1 MQWYKKL
8 FSNYANQYEQEVF
21 VQGTLN
27 EVTFIEQ
34 EIQSDTS
41 KTILDIGCGTG
52 RHAIELTKRG
62 YQVVGIDLSKEM
74 LAKAKEKAQAANVEV
89 QFLERDARDFQF
101 DQKFDLAIMICEGA
115 FPLMETDEM
124 NYAILKNAAA
134 VLTEGGKFIFTT
146 LNGLFATKNFL
157 GKLEKNQCFDPMT
170 FRMHSEMS
178 MKGDDGTMMNLHT
191 NERYY
196 LPSELHWM
204 LSQLG
209 FRQIDMFGAKLGAFS
224 RNDQLG
230 FEDFEIL
237 VIAEK

>member
-8 FSNYANQYEQEVF
+8 FSNYANQYEQEAF
-21 VQGTLN
+21 VQGTIN

-74 LAKAKEKAQAANVEV
+74 LAKAKEKAKAANVEV

-124 NYAILKNAAA
+124 NFAILKNAAA
-134 VLTEGGKFIFTT
+134 ILTERGKFIFTT
-146 LNGLFATKNFL
+146 LNGLYATKHL
-157 GKLEKNQCFDPMT
+157 LNQNDPSFVFDSLT
-170 FRMHSEMS
+170 FRKHWKMEMY
-178 MKGDDGTMMNLHT
+178 GDNGEKMILEV
-191 NERYY
+191 NERFYI
-196 LPSELHWM
+196 PSELNWM
-204 LSQLG
+204 LRQLG
-209 FRQIDMFGAKLGAFS
+209 FRQIEMFGAKLGAFS

-230 FEDFEIL
+230 FDDFEVL